1 MDNLIKI
8 LACLAGSTWLAV
20 YFADCEL
27 GYVIG
32 AWVWTIISLFLLIM
46 LIVYV
51 IDTFKSR

>member
-27 GYVIG
+27 GYIIG

-46 LIVYV
+46 LVVYV